1 MLTSLSQFQAQ
12 GWEKWLSRI
21 TFTRGTNSLKSGF
34 DRRLFV
40 PLSHST
46 FKLKLRICLYSDK
59 AIAVLG
65 PRQGKFAGI
74 GKVRT
79 YAVSQSKT

>member
-1 MLTSLSQFQAQ
+1 MSVL
-12 GWEKWLSRI
+12 
-21 TFTRGTNSLKSGF
+21 
-34 DRRLFV
+34 
-40 PLSHST
+40 LSHST